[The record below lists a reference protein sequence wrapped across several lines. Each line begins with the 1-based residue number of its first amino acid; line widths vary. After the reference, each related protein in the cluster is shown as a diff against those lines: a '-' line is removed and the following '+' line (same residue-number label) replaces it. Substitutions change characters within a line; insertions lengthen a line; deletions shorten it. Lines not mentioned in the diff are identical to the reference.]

1 MCAGD
6 EIYAN
11 ANSILG
17 SIGVIYSAFGF
28 QELIKKI
35 GVQENWMNRIDTEM
49 RQLNHKPHV
58 IILEIF
64 DAANKEPGYSGMVKN
79 KLTEFSAKPFS
90 TTLN

>member
-11 ANSILG
+11 ANSIVG

-35 GVQENWMNRIDTEM
+35 GVQRRVHTAGES
-49 RQLNHKPHV
+49 KS
-58 IILEIF
+58 ILDPFLEEKKRRCRKVKIF
-64 DAANKEPGYSGMVKN
+64 TKRFA
-79 KLTEFSAKPFS
+79 
-90 TTLN
+90 